1 MKKLH
6 KFVLKSFVGPLVL
19 TFFIVIFVLLLQ
31 FLWKYIDDLV
41 GKGLEI
47 PVISELLLY
56 TSASLVPMALPLAV
70 LLASLMTFGNLGENY
85 ELIALK
91 AAGISLQR
99 IMMPLIIL
107 MIFVSAGA
115 FLFSNHVIPYTNL
128 KMRTLL
134 YDVQQQKPELSIK
147 EGIFYHGIDNYSI
160 KISKK
165 DNKTNLLKGIMIY
178 DHTDRRGNVSVTIA
192 DSGYMKVT
200 EDKQYLLVTLY
211 NGYNYVEMGNQKRR
225 RSNEKTYPARR
236 DKFET
241 QTIYIELTGFGLSRT
256 DESLFKSNYQMMN
269 LDQLKHTKDSLD
281 ENLEKVQHRFA
292 RTIRTTNYFKREA
305 RRALKD
311 TLDTLPTPE
320 AINIDTMYH
329 NLPPQDKK
337 RVLSQALTFARS
349 AESYI
354 ESQKITYRSK
364 MQRLKRFEVEWHRKF
379 TLSFACLIF
388 FFIGAPLGAIIRKG
402 GLGMP
407 VVISVAFF
415 VVYYII
421 SLMGEKLVRE
431 TFEPALK
438 GMWLSSYIL
447 LPLGIFLTYKATSDS
462 VILNMDTYVNFFKK
476 VFVSGKKG
484 IARHRQRYR

>member
-1 MKKLH
+1 VKKLH
-6 KFVLKSFVGPLVL
+6 IFVLKSFVGPLVL

-47 PVISELLLY
+47 PVISELMLY

-107 MIFVSAGA
+107 MVFISMGA
-115 FLFSNHVIPYTNL
+115 FLFSNHVIPYSNL

-147 EGIFYHGIDNYSI
+147 EGVFYHGIDNYSI

-165 DNKTNLLKGIMIY
+165 DHKSNLLKGIMIY
-178 DHTDRRGNVSVTIA
+178 DHTDRRGNVSVTVA

-211 NGYNYVEMGNQKRR
+211 NGYNYVEMGDQKRR
-225 RSNEKTYPARR
+225 RNSEKTFPARR

-281 ENLEKVQHRFA
+281 ENLEKVQYRFS
-292 RTIRTTNYFKREA
+292 RTIRTTNYFKRES

-311 TLDTLPTPE
+311 TADTIPPQE
-320 AINIDTMYH
+320 AINVDSLYH
-329 NLPPQDKK
+329 NLKPQDKK

-447 LPLGIFLTYKATSDS
+447 LPLGVFLTYKATSDS

-476 VFVSGKKG
+476 AFAFGKKG
-484 IARHRQRYR
+484 VARHRQRYR